1 LILGFDKEIV
11 QVPVM
16 ISCNQNGAKVYVDNQ
31 QIGLTQNKMLTSNIG
46 SGPREIR
53 IEKDGFATQTLQEEI
68 SMQNNS
74 FDFKLVPAMPAA
86 VTINSNP
93 EGATV
98 YIDNLK
104 FGETPTQSFFDAGTY
119 PIRIEKENYETI
131 NEQITITEL
140 ETTKSYIL
148 NDIRAILTIK
158 THPNATVKFNSES
171 YKGSVINLKIA
182 PQVLQITVEMPK
194 AETINR
200 VITLKPKTNE
210 ILEIYPEVQTGT
222 VQVMIIP
229 NSADIELNGDGGEH
243 YTATG
248 RKTFIDVPIGTY
260 ELIVKADDYKTHT
273 ESFQLQLDDTAAK
286 QIKLEEGRD
295 VPNNMIFVE
304 GGTFQMGS
312 NEESNEKP
320 IHSVS
325 VSDFFIGKYE
335 VTQKEWKEVMGSNPS
350 NWKGDSLPVEEVSW
364 YDAVEFCNK
373 KSEMEGLQKCYTGSG
388 KNTKCNFSANGYR
401 LPTEAEWEYAARG
414 GSKSRNYKYSGSNT
428 IGDVAWY
435 AGNSGSLFISK
446 KTHPVGQK
454 QANELGIYDMAGNV
468 WEWCSDWYS
477 NSYYENSPQ
486 RNPQG
491 PTRSFRRMNRG
502 GGWIG
507 KADYCRVAYRYF
519 SYSGAHGPLISSSFV
534 GFRLLRSSK

>member
-1 LILGFDKEIV
+1 
-11 QVPVM
+11 
-16 ISCNQNGAKVYVDNQ
+16 
-31 QIGLTQNKMLTSNIG
+31 
-46 SGPREIR
+46 
-53 IEKDGFATQTLQEEI
+53 
-68 SMQNNS
+68 
-74 FDFKLVPAMPAA
+74 
-86 VTINSNP
+86 
-93 EGATV
+93 
-98 YIDNLK
+98 
-104 FGETPTQSFFDAGTY
+104 
-119 PIRIEKENYETI
+119 
-131 NEQITITEL
+131 
-140 ETTKSYIL
+140 
-148 NDIRAILTIK
+148 
-158 THPNATVKFNSES
+158 
-171 YKGSVINLKIA
+171 
-182 PQVLQITVEMPK
+182 MPK